1 MNSRIRQILDQISA
15 LEDELQQAVQEQRS
29 HLRYQLE
36 GKRVV
41 FEQAIKDAH
50 RRVKQGVFRW
60 FISIRPQNFLTMPV
74 IYGMAIPLLAFDL
87 FVSVYQLI
95 CFPIY
100 GIARV
105 KRAKYF
111 VMDHRHL
118 AYLNFF
124 EKGHC
129 MYCSYAVGL
138 LAYANEII
146 ARTEQYFCPIK
157 HAGKIL
163 GTHAR
168 YEHFLEYGEAE
179 NYHGKL
185 EAFRSELGEEERQ
198 DVNF

>member
-15 LEDELQQAVQEQRS
+15 LENELQQAIQEQRS
-29 HLRYQLE
+29 HLRYTLE
-36 GKRVV
+36 GRRVV
-41 FEQAIKDAH
+41 FEQAIKEAH

-60 FISIRPQNFLTMPV
+60 FISIRPQNFLTMPI
-74 IYGMAIPLLAFDL
+74 IYGVALPLLLFDL
-87 FVSVYQLI
+87 FVSLYQLI
-95 CFPIY
+95 CFPVY

-105 KRAKYF
+105 RRANYF

-138 LAYANEII
+138 MAYATEII

-168 YEHFLEYGEAE
+168 YEHFLDYGEAE

-185 EAFRSELGEEERQ
+185 ATFREELGKEE
-198 DVNF
+198 